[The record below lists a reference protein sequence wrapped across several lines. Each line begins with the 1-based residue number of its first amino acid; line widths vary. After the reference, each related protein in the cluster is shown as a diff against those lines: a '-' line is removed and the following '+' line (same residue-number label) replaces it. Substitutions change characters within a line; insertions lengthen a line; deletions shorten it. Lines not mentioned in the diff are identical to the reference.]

1 MWYVN
6 HEGIRLNGAN
16 AYGYYDWFAPEEGE
30 EGYILAKHEGTEEE
44 VGVLGVLPK
53 DCVNPFSLKRPWN
66 DCDIL
71 VEIVDKIEPIPDEQ
85 KWRREPVDD
94 KGWFKLTNPAT
105 NKVLTA
111 HKSDWLSI
119 TDPVEDKNFLAKMH
133 HYKTA
138 PVWDWTCLVES
149 QGRMRTVW
157 LPINC
162 KHRFGFVCSKPGE

>member
-1 MWYVN
+1 MS
-6 HEGIRLNGAN
+6 LNKACF
-16 AYGYYDWFAPEEGE
+16 YF
-30 EGYILAKHEGTEEE
+30 LGTEEE

-53 DCVNPFSLKRPWN
+53 DCKNFASNKRPWN
-66 DCDIL
+66 DCDKL

-119 TDPVEDKNFLAKMH
+119 TGTLKRQI
-133 HYKTA
+133 
-138 PVWDWTCLVES
+138 
-149 QGRMRTVW
+149 QGV
-157 LPINC
+157 PS
-162 KHRFGFVCSKPGE
+162 KHVYFSILFNSDS